1 MSALYN
7 PGKVNVLKHAL
18 SRLSIGNVAHVDEKK
33 KELAHYVHRLARL
46 GAQLKDSTKGGIM
59 VHNGSK

>member
-7 PGKVNVLKHAL
+7 PGEVNLVKHAL
-18 SRLSIGNVAHVDEKK
+18 SRFSIGSVAHVDEEK

-46 GAQLKDSTKGGIM
+46 GAQLKNSTKGGIM